1 MPHVLWPRQVNFLR
15 LLSSQGTLLW
25 VLGRWLRSHRGS
37 NKFPRFFQHFSP
49 YPVNQKLQ
57 LQWNACY
64 CCKLGNSPFNPFPIS
79 NIYCMFL
86 NFLSIHQITN
96 DLNFCHIFPTPCVL
110 RDFPIGRTICHARR
124 KGGLYLKPKIAMIF
138 SPFFPICLENSIPR
152 RDLGMALKIRPSFS
166 IHYEV
171 FEYAKH
177 HHVPFPLS
185 NKKVSIL
192 FTLTYNDV

>member
-15 LLSSQGTLLW
+15 LLSSQGAPQ
-25 VLGRWLRSHRGS
+25 RIQQI
-37 NKFPRFFQHFSP
+37 PQIFQHFSP

-64 CCKLGNSPFNPFPIS
+64 GCKLGNSPFNPFPIS

-86 NFLSIHQITN
+86 NLSIHQITN
-96 DLNFCHIFPTPCVL
+96 DLNFCHLFPAPCLL
-110 RDFPIGRTICHARR
+110 RDFPIGRTIGHARR
-124 KGGLYLKPKIAMIF
+124 KGGLYLLETKNSNDI

-177 HHVPFPLS
+177 HHIPFPLS
-185 NKKVSIL
+185 NKKVYIL
-192 FTLTYNDV
+192 FTLIYNDV